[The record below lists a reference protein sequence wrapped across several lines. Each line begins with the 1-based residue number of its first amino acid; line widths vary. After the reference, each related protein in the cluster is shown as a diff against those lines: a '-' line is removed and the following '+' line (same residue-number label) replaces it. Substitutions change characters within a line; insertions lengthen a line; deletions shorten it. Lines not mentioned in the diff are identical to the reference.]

1 MKGLGF
7 RVSENKG
14 YRILGPYNKD
24 PILGNSHIYYQY
36 GSRRPKKNPSYYGFS
51 GSNSITLG
59 IKLAQKLYIQ
69 WSLGPKVSIYESL
82 EP

>member
-36 GSRRPKKNPSYYGFS
+36 GSRRPKK
-51 GSNSITLG
+51 TLLTMV
-59 IKLAQKLYIQ
+59 LADLI
-69 WSLGPKVSIYESL
+69 P
-82 EP
+82 